1 MLKPC
6 SYVYSAATG
15 GSRSSGGGVDWVLVT
30 DHSAFVS
37 PKWFNSSLDAFVEGA
52 EAQQRDF
59 VFPAA
64 KTLES
69 GVSFNHSRA

>member
-1 MLKPC
+1 M
-6 SYVYSAATG
+6 
-15 GSRSSGGGVDWVLVT
+15 DWVLVT

-69 GVSFNHSRA
+69 GVSFKQC